1 MDTIQKGVITELQCQ
16 IDFLK
21 LGYLISQ
28 PISPCRYDFLVDLGN
43 KIIRV
48 QCKSCHSI
56 DEEGTGIKF
65 ECRSTRGVK
74 QGNFTEHRKYLS
86 SEIDYFYTTWEGV
99 GYLIPVSECSSSKT
113 LRLKE
118 PKGGNVTKINLAKD
132 YEISK
137 QLEEVDK

>member
-16 IDFLK
+16 IDFLR
-21 LGYLISQ
+21 LGYLVSQ

-43 KIIRV
+43 KIIKI

-56 DEEGTGIKF
+56 DKEETGIKF

-74 QGNFTEHRKYLS
+74 QGSFTEHRKYLA
-86 SEIDYFYTTWEGV
+86 SEIDYFYTTWKGV

-113 LRLKE
+113 LRFKE
-118 PKGGNVTKINLAKD
+118 PKGGNKTNINLATN